1 MLFTGYWKLSNS
13 LSLWNVQITTFKQ
26 YWSKDLSNRRM
37 KYTKSLIL
45 KKGSIIE
52 YPKEGTNGQN
62 WGRFSNADC
71 RNNFIWVFKSLSVF
85 QSLSLLSVT
94 LYMKDLFKNAIIL
107 FIFIYYLAKALFSI
121 NSPCSRKITD
131 TLYLFKSILGYH

>member
-1 MLFTGYWKLSNS
+1 
-13 LSLWNVQITTFKQ
+13 
-26 YWSKDLSNRRM
+26 M
-37 KYTKSLIL
+37 KNTNSLIL

-52 YPKEGTNGQN
+52 CPKEGTNGQN

-71 RNNFIWVFKSLSVF
+71 HDNFIWVFKSLSVF

-107 FIFIYYLAKALFSI
+107 FISVYYFA
-121 NSPCSRKITD
+121 
-131 TLYLFKSILGYH
+131 